1 MKLKMFKISII
12 AIIVILTT
20 TFIFIGKINSSKNN
34 LSKNSTSNTE
44 SKEKV
49 KQKDIPKKAEN
60 QKELPKEK
68 NESVDVVESPKEDI
82 KENKVSSNTSTTS
95 TTSKIIEIET
105 SIKLLEYLKRNNT
118 IDDGMYNFCINK
130 LLHKI
135 EFEKQKQDDK
145 YINDLN
151 NYKLLT

>member
-1 MKLKMFKISII
+1 M
-12 AIIVILTT
+12 
-20 TFIFIGKINSSKNN
+20 
-34 LSKNSTSNTE
+34 
-44 SKEKV
+44 
-49 KQKDIPKKAEN
+49 
-60 QKELPKEK
+60 
-68 NESVDVVESPKEDI
+68 
-82 KENKVSSNTSTTS
+82 ENKNKFP
-95 TTSKIIEIET
+95 SKIIEIET

-135 EFEKQKQDDK
+135 VFEKQKQDDK